1 MLNPKQ
7 TESYFTPFF
16 HIYFRFLWVFFSLL
30 TRTIDVTEKF
40 LAGPIKCRQHIHSSP
55 QSKNTEIRLLANM
68 KIITI
73 LLLIA
78 TIAFT
83 FSFAAEEDKKDVGT
97 VIGIDL
103 GTTYS
108 CVGIFKNGRVEII
121 ANDQGNRITP
131 SYVAFTPEG
140 ERLIGDAAKNQL
152 TSNPENTVFDAKR
165 LIGRDFNEPSVQQDI
180 KHFPFKVIEKN
191 SKPII
196 QISTGKEQ
204 KLFTPEEISAMV
216 LGKMRE
222 IAVSHFASLLLM
234 HHSFV
239 RSFIRSL
246 QAKVR
251 DLCCYAFEILSHPE
265 HLGKKDILLN
275 VVHSKDNVN
284 NYFQQRFELLLPLKD
299 NNIVKYE
306 YVEQHL
312 LSTLKSIMN
321 KDISRITFARYV
333 PERGQWIVIDPLAT
347 PKKTKTPN
355 VNLRLEPYKLADM
368 TVIGV
373 LEGDRSTSED
383 FDTAYDKMKRQDVEQ
398 DKEQKRMN
406 RERNRADN
414 DRNQQS
420 GSSGRR
426 RSPQNT
432 MRINVDDFDN

>member
-1 MLNPKQ
+1 
-7 TESYFTPFF
+7 
-16 HIYFRFLWVFFSLL
+16 
-30 TRTIDVTEKF
+30 
-40 LAGPIKCRQHIHSSP
+40 
-55 QSKNTEIRLLANM
+55 
-68 KIITI
+68 
-73 LLLIA
+73 
-78 TIAFT
+78 
-83 FSFAAEEDKKDVGT
+83 
-97 VIGIDL
+97 
-103 GTTYS
+103 
-108 CVGIFKNGRVEII
+108 
-121 ANDQGNRITP
+121 
-131 SYVAFTPEG
+131 
-140 ERLIGDAAKNQL
+140 
-152 TSNPENTVFDAKR
+152 
-165 LIGRDFNEPSVQQDI
+165 
-180 KHFPFKVIEKN
+180 
-191 SKPII
+191 
-196 QISTGKEQ
+196 
-204 KLFTPEEISAMV
+204 
-216 LGKMRE
+216 
-222 IAVSHFASLLLM
+222 
-234 HHSFV
+234 
-239 RSFIRSL
+239 
-246 QAKVR
+246 
-251 DLCCYAFEILSHPE
+251 

-321 KDISRITFARYV
+321 KDISRITFARYA

-368 TVIGV
+368 AVIGV
-373 LEGDRSTSED
+373 LEGDHSTSED